1 MKENKFLERITEL
14 EAQLEDA
21 YVVIDLQQEVINEKT
36 EAIRALK
43 GQLTILRAD
52 RQYIVGIK

>member
-1 MKENKFLERITEL
+1 MNEKQFLERIAEL

-21 YVVIDLQQEVINEKT
+21 YVVIDLLEETVQEKT

-43 GQLTILRAD
+43 GQMAILRSD
-52 RQYIVGIK
+52 RQYVVGIR